1 MSTETSRTRE
11 DEIRA
16 AERKRIADL
25 ISDMSDHEV
34 VFVEDVIALIEESQ

>member
-1 MSTETSRTRE
+1 MTNQPSPAWE

-25 ISDMSDHEV
+25 VADMTDHEV
-34 VFVEDVIALIEESQ
+34 VFVEDVIALIEESS